1 VECGPRWIWQRR
13 RWHRA
18 RIRTPARTSGS
29 GLPWRS
35 RWPIRWPSRGPARRP
50 TRKLTR
56 WPNPCP
62 TGVANGPG
70 CRDRRQ
76 LYRVLTHRARFAIS
90 GAQAAGPPR
99 RRNLPLRRPCRPL
112 CGPHLPLRRPC
123 RPLCGPHL
131 PLRRRRRPPRRQ
143 RKRDG
148 LTPPRLARRHRHR
161 GHPFDEPAVHRQA
174 HRPTNLAYAGHAAH
188 PRQTVAWGLAYICR
202 NRHLQRAVR
211 RQRRH
216 PERQLL
222 NRQGPC
228 SARPAARAA
237 PPAPNPRPVSA
248 RQLLGVGRT
257 SVETA
262 ACNGRSGVNAATS
275 SANCSTAR
283 GGAATAPPAPNPR
296 PVSARQLLGAWR
308 TSRRNR
314 QLLNGQAVQRQ
325 TRSPANSTST
335 GTTTGQRQTVAW
347 GLAYICRNGH
357 LRQDFR
363 WHNLSRPA
371 CQLRRHFRRQVP
383 IRRGEQP
390 HPPGRSPDIQRL
402 LTLPRHPPPMR
413 VCGAFVRAF
422 PFGVRGPML
431 RPPPIHR
438 RPRATAA
445 GARQR
450 PATCRKVGVGI
461 AARIDA
467 VPTKRGATRTHLA
480 APHRVKMPNG
490 RLRGDGAPAR

>member
-1 VECGPRWIWQRR
+1 MECGPRWIWQRR

-112 CGPHLPLRRPC
+112 CGPHLPLRR
-123 RPLCGPHL
+123 
-131 PLRRRRRPPRRQ
+131 RRRPPRRQ

-211 RQRRH
+211 CQRRH

-335 GTTTGQRQTVAW
+335 GTTSGQRQTVAG

-438 RPRATAA
+438 RPRTTAA

>member
-1 VECGPRWIWQRR
+1 MECGPRWIWQRR

-29 GLPWRS
+29 GLPWRT
-35 RWPIRWPSRGPARRP
+35 RWPIRWPSRRPARRP
-50 TRKLTR
+50 TRKPTR

-228 SARPAARAA
+228 SARPAARA
-237 PPAPNPRPVSA
+237 
-248 RQLLGVGRT
+248 
-257 SVETA
+257 
-262 ACNGRSGVNAATS
+262 
-275 SANCSTAR
+275 
-283 GGAATAPPAPNPR
+283 APPAPNPR

>member
-1 VECGPRWIWQRR
+1 MECGPRWIWQRR

-29 GLPWRS
+29 GLPWRT
-35 RWPIRWPSRGPARRP
+35 RWPIRWPSRRPARRP

-99 RRNLPLRRPCRPL
+99 RRN
-112 CGPHLPLRRPC
+112 LPLRRPC

-257 SVETA
+257 SVESA

-275 SANCSTAR
+275 SANCSTA
-283 GGAATAPPAPNPR
+283 G
-296 PVSARQLLGAWR
+296 
-308 TSRRNR
+308 
-314 QLLNGQAVQRQ
+314 AVQRQ
-325 TRSPANSTST
+325 PHQHRNHDRSAADSCLGSGVHLSERSPPP
-335 GTTTGQRQTVAW
+335 GLPVAQPQPTRVPASPPFPPASADTAW
-347 GLAYICRNGH
+347 RTAASARPESGH
-357 LRQDFR
+357 SAAAHASAPPAAHACMRGI
-363 WHNLSRPA
+363 RPR
-371 CQLRRHFRRQVP
+371 LPFRR
-383 IRRGEQP
+383 
-390 HPPGRSPDIQRL
+390 
-402 LTLPRHPPPMR
+402 
-413 VCGAFVRAF
+413 ARANA
-422 PFGVRGPML
+422 
-431 RPPPIHR
+431 
-438 RPRATAA
+438 ATAA
-445 GARQR
+445 HSPPPSRDSSRSAPTPRNMPQGWGRNCRTDRRGANEARRHEDAPCCAPPGQNAQRQAPGRWGTSAMTDRRPGLALR
-450 PATCRKVGVGI
+450 PAIRGPS
-461 AARIDA
+461 
-467 VPTKRGATRTHLA
+467 VPVTLPSRFSAGYHHHTKSRGQAKSQGQSL
-480 APHRVKMPNG
+480 KMF
-490 RLRGDGAPAR
+490 R

>member
-1 VECGPRWIWQRR
+1 MECGPRWIWQRR

-29 GLPWRS
+29 GLPWRT
-35 RWPIRWPSRGPARRP
+35 RWPIRWPSRRPARRP

-99 RRNLPLRRPCRPL
+99 RRN
-112 CGPHLPLRRPC
+112 LPLRRPC

-202 NRHLQRAVR
+202 N
-211 RQRRH
+211 
-216 PERQLL
+216 
-222 NRQGPC
+222 
-228 SARPAARAA
+228 
-237 PPAPNPRPVSA
+237 
-248 RQLLGVGRT
+248 
-257 SVETA
+257 
-262 ACNGRSGVNAATS
+262 
-275 SANCSTAR
+275 
-283 GGAATAPPAPNPR
+283 
-296 PVSARQLLGAWR
+296 
-308 TSRRNR
+308 
-314 QLLNGQAVQRQ
+314 
-325 TRSPANSTST
+325 
-335 GTTTGQRQTVAW
+335 
-347 GLAYICRNGH
+347 GH
-357 LRQDFR
+357 LRRDFR

-422 PFGVRGPML
+422 PFGVRGSML